1 MTAKQAR
8 AHPVRVLLRA
18 TTKATHVSEL
28 YFTSHVERPLVL
40 KEKVALKFHLMM
52 CAGCYNFN
60 THMHDLR
67 KVTRTYAKG
76 SE

>member
-1 MTAKQAR
+1 M
-8 AHPVRVLLRA
+8 
-18 TTKATHVSEL
+18 SEL
-28 YFTSHVERPLVL
+28 HFTSHVERPLVL